1 MKHHANAR
9 GFSLIEMMIALVIM
23 SMLGLMGWRGLDGL
37 IRGKE
42 RIEGYSN
49 EQRDLH
55 YALTVL
61 NRDCN
66 AMMSGENFNA
76 PPVAIGK
83 STTWWI
89 RNAGAN
95 NIPAWQLVGYTAG
108 AEGLERMIS
117 PPFNSRDAALEAWQE
132 LLKAPD
138 KGYIKAERQLLSSS
152 TTLQEV
158 SILSGTPGLSTPV
171 KALQF
176 VWHLSSNDTA
186 NTRPLTKICLAGG
199 A

>member
-1 MKHHANAR
+1 MKNHANAR

-66 AMMSGENFNA
+66 AMIGGENLNA

-83 STTWWI
+83 YSAWWI
-89 RNAGAN
+89 RDAGASN
-95 NIPAWQLVGYTAG
+95 TPAWQLVGYTA
-108 AEGLERMIS
+108 AADGLERMIS
-117 PPFNSRDAALEAWQE
+117 SPFNSRDAVLEAWQE

-138 KGYIKAERQLLSSS
+138 KDYIKVDRQYLSSS
-152 TTLQEV
+152 IMEQEV
-158 SILSGTPGLSTPV
+158 SILSGMPGLTTPV

-176 VWHLSSNDTA
+176 VWHLTSNDPA
-186 NTRPLTKICLAGG
+186 NTRPLTRICLAGG

>member
-1 MKHHANAR
+1 MKRHAHAC

-42 RIEGYSN
+42 RIEGYST

-55 YALTVL
+55 YALTIL
-61 NRDCN
+61 NRDC
-66 AMMSGENFNA
+66 AALVAGENINA
-76 PPVAIGK
+76 PPVSIGK
-83 STTWWI
+83 ASTWWV
-89 RNAGAN
+89 RDAGTN
-95 NIPAWQLVGYTAG
+95 NQPAWQLVGYTAS
-108 AEGLERMIS
+108 ADGLKRMIT
-117 PPFNSRDAALEAWQE
+117 PPFTSRDSALEAWQE

-138 KGYIKAERQLLSSS
+138 KGYSKAAHQLLSSS
-152 TTLQEV
+152 ITAQDV
-158 SILSGTPGLSTPV
+158 NILSGTPGLNTPV

-176 VWHLSSNDTA
+176 VWHLTSNDPA
-186 NTRPLTKICLAGG
+186 NTRPLTRICLAGG

>member
-1 MKHHANAR
+1 MKRHAHAR

-42 RIEGYSN
+42 RIEGYST

-61 NRDCN
+61 DRDCT
-66 AMMSGENFNA
+66 ALISGENFSA
-76 PPVAIGK
+76 PSVSIGK
-83 STTWWI
+83 TSAWWV
-89 RNAGAN
+89 RDAGTN
-95 NIPAWQLVGYTAG
+95 NQPAWQLVGYTAG
-108 AEGLERMIS
+108 ADGLARMIS
-117 PPFNSRDAALEAWQE
+117 PPFISRDAALEAWQE

-138 KGYIKAERQLLSSS
+138 KGYIKADHQMLSSLI
-152 TTLQEV
+152 TTQDV
-158 SILSGTPGLSTPV
+158 SILSGTPGLTTPV

-176 VWHLSSNDTA
+176 VWHLTSNDPT
-186 NTRPLTKICLAGG
+186 NTRPLTRICLAGG